1 MYKHDVKTGAT
12 NRMRSR
18 GARPEGAGSADAGTR
33 TRILEAARE
42 LVIEAGF
49 RRFSIGKVAERAG
62 VSRMTVY
69 YQFGTRDELL
79 RALFDHM
86 ATRGRLDRLQDVF
99 EQPDPLDALEQFID
113 VFCGF
118 WATDPAGMRRMR
130 AWARVEGGGDEA
142 RERDRWRRQALDTI
156 VRRIR
161 ERHAVPAE
169 EGQDD
174 VVSLLY
180 ALTSFESYEYLAE
193 GGRSAAEV
201 AALMKRAA
209 REITGVGG

>member
-1 MYKHDVKTGAT
+1 
-12 NRMRSR
+12 MRPR
-18 GARPEGAGSADAGTR
+18 QTQPDRANPADAGTR
-33 TRILEAARE
+33 ARILEAARD
-42 LVIEAGF
+42 LAIEAGF

-79 RALFDHM
+79 EALFDHM
-86 ATRGRLDRLQDVF
+86 AARGRLDRLPDVF
-99 EQPDPLDALEQFID
+99 VQPEPLDALAQFID
-113 VFCGF
+113 VFCDF

-130 AWARVEGGGDEA
+130 AWARVEGGGEAA

-156 VRRIR
+156 VKRIR
-161 ERHAVPAE
+161 ERHGVPAE
-169 EGQDD
+169 EEVDD
-174 VVSLLY
+174 VVALLY

-209 REITGVGG
+209 REIVGVRD

>member
-1 MYKHDVKTGAT
+1 
-12 NRMRSR
+12 MRPR
-18 GARPEGAGSADAGTR
+18 ETQPDRAGQADADTR

-42 LVIEAGF
+42 LAIEAGF
-49 RRFSIGKVAERAG
+49 RRFSVGKVAERAG

-69 YQFGTRDELL
+69 YQFGARDELL

-86 ATRGRLDRLQDVF
+86 AARGRLDRLPDVF
-99 EQPDPLDALEQFID
+99 EQPDPLDALAQFIE
-113 VFCGF
+113 VFCDF

-130 AWARVEGGGDEA
+130 AWASVEGGGETA
-142 RERDRWRRQALDTI
+142 RERDRWRRQGLREI
-156 VRRIR
+156 VTRIR
-161 ERHAVPAE
+161 ERHGVPAE
-169 EGQDD
+169 EGMDD

-193 GGRSAAEV
+193 GARSAAEV

-209 REITGVGG
+209 REIVGVGG

>member
-1 MYKHDVKTGAT
+1 
-12 NRMRSR
+12 MRSR
-18 GARPEGAGSADAGTR
+18 ETQPDRATPADAGTR

-42 LVIEAGF
+42 LAMEAGF

-79 RALFDHM
+79 EALFDHM
-86 ATRGRLDRLQDVF
+86 GARGKIDRLSGVF
-99 EQPDPLDALEQFID
+99 EQPDPLEALVQFIE
-113 VFCGF
+113 VFCEF
-118 WATDPAGMRRMR
+118 WATDPVAMRRMR
-130 AWARVEGGGDEA
+130 AWASVEGGGETA
-142 RERDRWRRQALDTI
+142 RERDRWRRRGLHEI
-156 VRRIR
+156 VERIH
-161 ERHAVPAE
+161 ERHGVPAE
-169 EGQDD
+169 EEVDD

-209 REITGVGG
+209 RDLIGVGG